1 MVELCSTRAAELFRL
16 AGKGRVTEGA
26 DADLTLVDLGADWTY
41 DSRHALTKSRDNMA
55 IYDGVRMRGRV
66 VSTFVRGVRVFHE
79 GAITG
84 PAGHGR
90 FVRPA

>member
-1 MVELCSTRAAELFRL
+1 
-16 AGKGRVTEGA
+16 
-26 DADLTLVDLGADWTY
+26 
-41 DSRHALTKSRDNMA
+41 MA

>member
-1 MVELCSTRAAELFRL
+1 MA
-16 AGKGRVTEGA
+16 EGA
-26 DADLTLVDLGADWTY
+26 DADLTLVDLGAEWTY
-41 DSRHALTKSRDNMA
+41 DRRQAITRSRDNMA
-55 IYDGVRMRGRV
+55 IYDGVRLRGRV

-90 FVRPA
+90 FVTPS